1 MDLFDQLGREGEESD
16 LPEEAPTAASSEREW
31 SSYQLAIFRN
41 IAEGK
46 GHTLVQARAG
56 SGKTTVLVEGFKH
69 VPAGCT
75 VLMCAFN
82 KSIATELKERAPKGV
97 EVSTLHSY
105 GLRAITKA
113 FGRLQINDRKVDN
126 LVRRIRGEGPG
137 TFDARRAICKI
148 VGLAKGSLAQTAAEV
163 ESIIDGFGID
173 GFGDMPKDREA
184 AVNDALKVL
193 EICRNPTADSRD
205 VGSTGRGEIDFDD
218 MVWLPVACALRLW
231 QYDRVFVDETQDLN
245 AAQIEMTLRAVKPNG
260 RICVVGDPAQAIY
273 GFRGADSRSI
283 PNLIER
289 LRAHVMP
296 LSVTY
301 RCARKIVDEARRYVP
316 DLEPA
321 PNAAEG
327 EVSSVGEA
335 EMKKLAQPGDFIL
348 SRANAPLVPL
358 CLGFLR
364 EGRRAAVQGRDV
376 GAALAALV
384 KKSAAGTNLPVDAP
398 LTLGVEALL
407 DWVTAWGVRESD
419 RLRKKDADT
428 SAVEDKV
435 ATVEALCDGAKS
447 VQEVLSR
454 IEALFSDQD
463 DAGRIV
469 LSTTHKAK
477 GLERDR
483 VYMLRDTYLRR
494 DSEEERNL
502 AYVAVTRARKQL
514 FYVHTA
520 KKEAKVAAERTSG
533 LPAWADPEAV
543 PVDPFAL
550 KSGRL
555 G

>member
-1 MDLFDQLGREGEESD
+1 MDLFGQLGREGEESTV
-16 LPEEAPTAASSEREW
+16 PTTTSSEREW

-41 IAEGK
+41 IAEGR
-46 GHTLVQARAG
+46 GHTLIQARAG
-56 SGKTTVLVEGFKH
+56 SGKTTVLVEGFKY

-82 KSIATELKERAPKGV
+82 KSIATELKERAPRSV

-105 GLRAITKA
+105 GLKAITKA
-113 FGRLQINDRKVDN
+113 YGRLQINDRKVDKI
-126 LVRRIRGEGPG
+126 VRVLRGEGPG
-137 TFDARRAICKI
+137 TFDARRALCKI
-148 VGLAKGSLAQTAAEV
+148 VGLAKGSLANTAAEV

-184 AVNDALKVL
+184 AVNDVLAIL
-193 EICRNPTADSRD
+193 EICRNPTQDSRRA
-205 VGSTGRGEIDFDD
+205 GSCGRGEIDFDD
-218 MVWLPVACALRLW
+218 MVWLPVANALRLW
-231 QYDRVFVDETQDLN
+231 TYDRVFVDETQDLN

-321 PNAAEG
+321 PNAVDG
-327 EVSSVGEA
+327 EVSTVGEA
-335 EMKKLAQPGDFIL
+335 EMKKLVQEGDFIL
-348 SRANAPLVPL
+348 SRANAPLIPL

-376 GAALAALV
+376 GAALSALV
-384 KKSAAGTNLPVDAP
+384 KKSEAGSVS
-398 LTLGVEALL
+398 GLL
-407 DWVTAWGVRESD
+407 DWVTAWGVKETE
-419 RLRKKDADT
+419 RLLKKDADV

-435 ATVEALCDGAKS
+435 ATVEALCDGAQS
-447 VQEVLSR
+447 IQEVLSR

-463 DAGRIV
+463 DSKRLV

-483 VYMLRDTYLRR
+483 VFMLRDTYLRK

-514 FYVHTA
+514 FYVYSA
-520 KKEAKVAAERTSG
+520 KKEAKAQKTGWPEVADLVLSVERRSV
-533 LPAWADPEAV
+533 LPGWADPEV
-543 PVDPFAL
+543 TPVDFFAL
-550 KSGRL
+550 KSGRV